1 MLNNTRNI
9 RGQPCPARDYEI
21 SRKGTTFFPTL
32 QILPRQFPKIR
43 IGKGTQESGLTQT
56 VEKQMILAAFVL
68 SQRHEN
74 KVSLRIAKKHLP
86 V

>member
-32 QILPRQFPKIR
+32 QILPATIPENSYPLFYHKMRFGLFLPDSGRNRPNR
-43 IGKGTQESGLTQT
+43 IVISDT
-56 VEKQMILAAFVL
+56 
-68 SQRHEN
+68 
-74 KVSLRIAKKHLP
+74 
-86 V
+86 